1 MLAQSSHTR
10 YAIAKAV
17 EDLPFRITRIASAV
31 SVSDLQAMEVVD
43 IWVLVE
49 TDLSQDFLNSIPRDT
64 GVMLWLQQPVPSVID
79 LHFGQWTKALERQL
93 AETVKAFERRRFDRH
108 ARYVWLLAAST
119 GGVKAVMEF
128 LQGLSSP
135 PAKTGFVYAQHID
148 AGQEKQIVS
157 AIKQRTVL
165 EAEMAKTGDYVL
177 PGKVTVISPK
187 RRTQIM
193 KGGHF
198 QVAEQTWHGLY
209 KPSIDHLAA
218 DVSRCYGPRGNM
230 IVFTGMGDDGAK
242 GSRFIAKAGG
252 QIWVQEPKTCLVSS
266 MPDRVIESGPIHY
279 CGSPGKIASKLEQ
292 FTAAGWRR
300 KAV

>member
-10 YAIAKAV
+10 YSIAKAV

-31 SVSDLQAMEVVD
+31 SATELQSMEAVD
-43 IWVLVE
+43 IWILVE
-49 TDLSQDFLNSIPRDT
+49 TDLSQDFLGTLPADP
-64 GVMLWLQQPVPSVID
+64 GVILSLRQPVPSVID
-79 LHFGQWTKALERQL
+79 LHFEQWMQELERQL
-93 AETVKAFERRRFDRH
+93 AEAAKAFERRRFHRH

-128 LQGLSSP
+128 LQGLDSP
-135 PAKTGFVYAQHID
+135 LEKTGFLYAQHID

-157 AIKQRTVL
+157 AINNSTVL
-165 EAEMAKTGDYVL
+165 KAAMATTGDYVL
-177 PGKVTVISPK
+177 PGRVTVISP
-187 RRTQIM
+187 RQRTQIM
-193 KGGHF
+193 KDGHF
-198 QVAEQTWHGLY
+198 LVTEKAWNGLY

-279 CGSPGKIASKLEQ
+279 CGSPAKIANKLEQ
-292 FTAAGWRR
+292 YTAAGWRR